1 MVRGWFDVLAFA
13 AACLAVLMLDV
24 YVAIMHEQGDQ
35 PLVWFS
41 AALVTGAVLAAYGV
55 FRRAPHR
62 RTALFIATA
71 ILGGCGVLG
80 LLTIG
85 APILLAGV
93 LCLIAALLE
102 RPAVSTK
109 LEPRVSTGS
118 TTLDR

>member
-1 MVRGWFDVLAFA
+1 MARGWFDVLAFA
-13 AACLAVLMLDV
+13 AACLAALMLGV

-62 RTALFIATA
+62 LIALFVAAA
-71 ILGGCGVLG
+71 ILGACGVLG

-93 LCLIAALLE
+93 LCLVAALLE
-102 RPAVSTK
+102 RPAVSTE
-109 LEPRVSTGS
+109 LDQRVSTGS